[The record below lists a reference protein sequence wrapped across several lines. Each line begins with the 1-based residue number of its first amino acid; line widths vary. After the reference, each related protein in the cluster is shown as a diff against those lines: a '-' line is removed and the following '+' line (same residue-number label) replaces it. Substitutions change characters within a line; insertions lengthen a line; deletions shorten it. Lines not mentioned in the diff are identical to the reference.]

1 MTLEE
6 SSEERKRSCFKELLL
21 RDTKDKTTDANS
33 ASTDKADAV
42 FTFVVFFFREKG
54 KKAERFAENIYR
66 GSMID

>member
-6 SSEERKRSCFKELLL
+6 SSEEKEELFQELLL

>member
-1 MTLEE
+1 M
-6 SSEERKRSCFKELLL
+6 

-33 ASTDKADAV
+33 ASTYKADAV